1 MNEVKQLKL
10 QLLTI
15 AAIFA
20 VPYIGAYINFNG
32 AFPKDYFLF
41 PHLSAV
47 DKDCFSMPL
56 FIFGSMLALGL
67 AIFIVYPQILG
78 FKKVVPKIPK
88 VLTPK
93 VSLPRWFW
101 IGFLL
106 WGSALTCFIFHLE
119 SPMLLVKWADIPLF
133 WGFTLMIDGWVYVRS
148 GGKSLI
154 AQYPRSVVG
163 IGVSAVLGW
172 MIFEYLNNFVL
183 ESWYYPFAEIIPQD
197 EFVIYAV
204 IGSSGLI
211 PPAIEIYSLL
221 RTFPNLLTKYTQG
234 PSISLPK
241 WSLYLIL
248 AISLAS
254 LFLPPF
260 FPQYMFPA
268 LWYAPLMLIS
278 VVLTFCGIWTPFTPV
293 KTGDYS
299 YVMLLSFSYVILGV
313 CLEGFNYMS
322 GTHALSDPDS
332 CGVVRNMVEHT
343 TNSSYW
349 VYSIPFLNKYHIFEM
364 PILGY
369 LGYFPFGLYCA
380 VWWILFASILGIKT
394 DFKNNGC

>member
-1 MNEVKQLKL
+1 MNEVKQLRL

-20 VPYIGAYINFNG
+20 VPYLG
-32 AFPKDYFLF
+32 AFIKYDGKFPTDYFTF

-47 DKDCFSMPL
+47 DKDCFYMPI
-56 FIFGSMLALGL
+56 FIIGCFLALGL
-67 AIFIVYPQILG
+67 GLFIMYPQILG
-78 FKKVVPKIPK
+78 FRKVKSDITFVPK
-88 VLTPK
+88 TR
-93 VSLPRWFW
+93 LPRWFW
-101 IGFLL
+101 IGLL
-106 WGSALTCFIFHLE
+106 MWGSAIVCFIFRLE
-119 SPMLLVKWADIPLF
+119 RPKLLVNWADIPLF
-133 WGFTLMIDGWVYVRS
+133 WGFTLMIDGWVYIRS

-154 AQYPRSVVG
+154 AQFPRSVVG

-183 ESWYYPFAEIIPQD
+183 ESWYYPFADIIPQD

-211 PPAIEIYSLL
+211 PPAIEIYTLL
-221 RTFPNLLTKYTQG
+221 RTFPNLLVKYSQG
-234 PSISLPK
+234 PAITLPK
-241 WSLYLIL
+241 WSLYIIL
-248 AISLAS
+248 AVSIIS

-260 FPQYMFPA
+260 FPDYMFPA

-293 KTGDYS
+293 KSGDYS
-299 YVMLLSFSYVILGV
+299 YVMLLSFSYVILGF
-313 CLEGFNYMS
+313 CLEGFNFIS
-322 GTHALSDPDS
+322 GTHTLSPPDS
-332 CGVVRNMVEHT
+332 CGVIRNMVDHT

-349 VYSIPFLNKYHIFEM
+349 IYSIPFCNKYHIFEM
-364 PILGY
+364 PVLGY